1 MKQLQEILYKA
12 GLLEVIGDTSM
23 TVGELCFSTADVKAG
38 DLFVAVRG
46 TRVDGHDYI
55 EKAIQSGASTIV
67 CETMPTNMSAGVTY
81 VKVADSSIALAVMA
95 SNYFD
100 NPSEKLSLIGIT
112 GTNGKT
118 TSVTLL
124 YRLFMS
130 MGFPCGLI
138 STVENRINE
147 QVMPSTHTTPD
158 PISLN
163 RILSKMVD
171 DGCEYC
177 FMEVSS
183 HAVVQQRIAGLRFA
197 GGVFTNITHDHLD
210 YHKTFEAYIAAK
222 KGFFDMLPNE
232 AFALYNSDDRNG
244 SVMVQNCKATTRSF
258 GLKGMADFKCKVI
271 ENTFGGLLL
280 SLDGQEVLCRLIG
293 SFNAYNITGVYAT
306 AVMLGQS
313 KLDVLTALSNLEPV
327 DGRFQ
332 YVISANNVTGIVD
345 YAHTPDALMNVLN
358 TIKDL
363 RTGNETV
370 ITVVGCGGDRDKTKR
385 PLMGKIATDLS
396 DKVIFTSDNPRSEN
410 PELIIDEM
418 RSGVSPVH
426 FKKTIAM
433 VDRKE
438 ALRLACNMA
447 VAGDIILVA
456 GKGHEKYQEIAGVK
470 FPFDDKQ
477 VLVESFKIMES

>member
-23 TVGELCFSTADVKAG
+23 TVGELCSSTADVKAG

>member
-1 MKQLQEILYKA
+1 MKQLKEILYKA
-12 GLLEVIGDTSM
+12 GLLEVIGDTSKNIGA
-23 TVGELCFSTADVKAG
+23 VCSSTNDITHG
-38 DLFVAVRG
+38 DLFVAIRG
-46 TRVDGHDYI
+46 TRVDGHEFID
-55 EKAIQSGASTIV
+55 KAILSGASTIV
-67 CETMPTNMSAGVTY
+67 CEDMPVEFISGITY
-81 VKVADSSIALAVMA
+81 VKVADSSAALAVMA

-100 NPSEKLSLIGIT
+100 NPSEKLSLVGIT

-124 YRLFMS
+124 YRLFMGL
-130 MGFPCGLI
+130 GFPCGLI

-147 QVMPSTHTTPD
+147 QVIPSTHTTPD

-163 RILSKMVD
+163 RLLAKMVD

-183 HAVVQQRIAGLRFA
+183 HAVVQQRIAGLTFA

-222 KGFFDMLPNE
+222 KGFFDMLSSDG
-232 AFALYNSDDRNG
+232 FALFNSDDRNG
-244 SVMVQNCKATTRSF
+244 SVMVQNCKATIRSF
-258 GLKGMADFKCKVI
+258 GLKGMADFKCKII

-293 SFNAYNITGVYAT
+293 SFNAYNVTGVYAT
-306 AVMLGQS
+306 AVMLGQN

-327 DGRFQ
+327 EGRFQ

-345 YAHTPDALMNVLN
+345 YAHTPDALTNVLN

-370 ITVVGCGGDRDKTKR
+370 ITVVGCGGDRDKSKR

-410 PELIIDEM
+410 PDLIIDEM
-418 RSGVSPVH
+418 RAGVSPMN

-433 VDRKE
+433 TDRKE